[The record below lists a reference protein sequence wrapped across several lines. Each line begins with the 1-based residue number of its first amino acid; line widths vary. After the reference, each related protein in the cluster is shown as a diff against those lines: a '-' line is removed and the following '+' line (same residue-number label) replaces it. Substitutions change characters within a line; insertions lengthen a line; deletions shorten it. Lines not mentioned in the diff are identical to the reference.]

1 MSEGILSITLQ
12 RRWRGKRNCHGFVKS
27 TPFAAW
33 TDLGYIGRMMTKCWA
48 LAALFLVS
56 IPVARA
62 DQIVLQN
69 GDRVSGSVVS
79 MTPDTIILQSDL
91 LGQLKLPR
99 NKISAINLGSSIVMA
114 LPAPVT
120 TNPLPP
126 LASQPTAVGT
136 NVFEQLGANTNLVRQ
151 IRQQFLADAGPQANN
166 KFDELMGGLATGKMD
181 MAGLRAEAKN
191 AADQLRAMKKDM
203 GGESSETLDAYLN
216 VLDSFLAQSA
226 TASSPTPT
234 PTPATNAPQGTIII
248 R

>member
-1 MSEGILSITLQ
+1 
-12 RRWRGKRNCHGFVKS
+12 V
-27 TPFAAW
+27 
-33 TDLGYIGRMMTKCWA
+33 TDLSYISGMTTKCWA

-79 MTPDTIILQSDL
+79 MTPDTVILQSDL
-91 LGQLKLPR
+91 LGQVKLPR

-114 LPAPVT
+114 PPAPPT

-126 LASQPTAVGT
+126 LASQPTAAGT
-136 NVFEQLGANTNLVRQ
+136 NIFEQLGANTNLVQQ
-151 IRQQFLADAGPQANN
+151 IRQQFLADAGPQANG
-166 KFDELMGGLATGKMD
+166 KFDELMGGLMSGKMD
-181 MAGLRAEAKN
+181 INGLRAEAKN

-226 TASSPTPT
+226 
-234 PTPATNAPQGTIII
+234 PAPGATSAPATTNAPQQGTIII

>member
-1 MSEGILSITLQ
+1 
-12 RRWRGKRNCHGFVKS
+12 
-27 TPFAAW
+27 
-33 TDLGYIGRMMTKCWA
+33 MTNKYWA
-48 LAALFLVS
+48 LAALFLIS
-56 IPVARA
+56 IPVARG

-79 MTPDTIILQSDL
+79 MTPDTVILQSDL
-91 LGQLKLPR
+91 LGQVKLPR

-114 LPAPVT
+114 PPAPAA
-120 TNPLPP
+120 TNS
-126 LASQPTAVGT
+126 AQPTAAGT

-151 IRQQFLADAGPQANN
+151 IRQQFLADAGPQAND
-166 KFDELMGGLATGKMD
+166 KFDELMGGLMSGKMD
-181 MAGLRAEAKN
+181 INGLRAEAKN

-226 TASSPTPT
+226 SAPAA
-234 PTPATNAPQGTIII
+234 TPAPATTNAPQGTIII